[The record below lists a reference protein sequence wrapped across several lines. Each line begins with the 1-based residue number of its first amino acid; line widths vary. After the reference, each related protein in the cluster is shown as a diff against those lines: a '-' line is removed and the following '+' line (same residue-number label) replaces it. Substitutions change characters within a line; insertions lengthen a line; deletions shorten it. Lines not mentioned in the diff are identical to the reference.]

1 MRVCAYAERAVCDD
15 MCLQLSK
22 LKMAA
27 KKKPELRV
35 YVEPDLDKLIR
46 LLAALHEK
54 TLSDVVSDALERW
67 VDLPEN
73 QALIEKHNLDQLR

>member
-1 MRVCAYAERAVCDD
+1 MRKERYAMICACN
-15 MCLQLSK
+15 CQNSK
-22 LKMAA
+22 MVA

-73 QALIEKHNLDQLR
+73 QELIEKHNLDELQ

>member
-1 MRVCAYAERAVCDD
+1 
-15 MCLQLSK
+15 
-22 LKMAA
+22 MAA

-35 YVEPDLDKLIR
+35 YIEPDLDKLIR

-54 TLSDVVSDALERW
+54 TLSDVVTDALERW

-73 QALIEKHNLDQLR
+73 QELIEKHNLDKLD

>member
-1 MRVCAYAERAVCDD
+1 MRKEWYAIISDCDHQS
-15 MCLQLSK
+15 LE
-22 LKMAA
+22 MAA

-35 YVEPDLDKLIR
+35 YIESDLDKLIR

-54 TLSDVVSDALERW
+54 TLSTVVTNALEHW

-73 QALIEKHNLDQLR
+73 QELIEKHNLDKLD

>member
-1 MRVCAYAERAVCDD
+1 M
-15 MCLQLSK
+15 
-22 LKMAA
+22 
-27 KKKPELRV
+27 

-73 QALIEKHNLDQLR
+73 QALIEKHNLDQLH

>member
-1 MRVCAYAERAVCDD
+1 MRKEWYAMICACNCQDS
-15 MCLQLSK
+15 M
-22 LKMAA
+22 MAA

-35 YVEPDLDKLIR
+35 YVESDLDKLIR

-73 QALIEKHNLDQLR
+73 QELIEKHNLDELQ